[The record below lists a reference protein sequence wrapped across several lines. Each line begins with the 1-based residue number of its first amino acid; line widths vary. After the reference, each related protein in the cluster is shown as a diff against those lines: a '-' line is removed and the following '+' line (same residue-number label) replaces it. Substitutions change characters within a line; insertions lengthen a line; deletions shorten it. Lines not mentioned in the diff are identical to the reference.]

1 MSRKPIDR
9 RLRVWY
15 NVPQMGTLQS
25 QGGNM
30 ENIMVQLR
38 IRVPIEL
45 RDRIEALAQRRKC
58 QDAGNLSATVRF
70 ILFEGLK
77 TINGR
82 DGDPPNATETSV
94 LS

>member
-1 MSRKPIDR
+1 MSSK
-9 RLRVWY
+9 RLTNALTVWY
-15 NVPQMGTLQS
+15 NVPQMGTHQT
-25 QGGNM
+25 QGGDM
-30 ENIMVQLR
+30 ENVMVQLR